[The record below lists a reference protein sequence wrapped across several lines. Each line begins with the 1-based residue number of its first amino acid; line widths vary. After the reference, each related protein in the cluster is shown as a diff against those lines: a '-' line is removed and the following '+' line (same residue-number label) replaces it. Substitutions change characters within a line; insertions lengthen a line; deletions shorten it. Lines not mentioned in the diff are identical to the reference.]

1 VAQFRRSDRSVGGRN
16 PDPTASGLVRE
27 MKALIYILQFK
38 KSGRFYVGST
48 TNLERRIRQHKRKH
62 TATTNRF
69 GDFDVVF
76 TQEIE
81 SLERARWA
89 EMKIKS
95 WKRRDFIE
103 KIIKDDKISF
113 LEE

>member
-1 VAQFRRSDRSVGGRN
+1 MRTF
-16 PDPTASGLVRE
+16 
-27 MKALIYILQFK
+27 IYILQFK

-48 TNLERRIRQHKRKH
+48 TDLERRIRQHKRKH

-76 TQEIE
+76 IQEIE

-89 EMKIKS
+89 ERKIKS

-103 KIIKDDKISF
+103 KVIKDGKISF